1 MFETSIKVDET
12 TQAADEDHDLVTACQ
27 KGDADAFGVLVA
39 KYQKKAFNIAFRMMG
54 DYDETA
60 DTVQEAFLSAF
71 RSIKKFRGEAK
82 FSTWLYGIC
91 VNQARNRLKQ
101 ARRRSLHEGTSIDEP
116 IETEDGC
123 HVLEP
128 ADDDPPPD
136 EQLRVKDLQDT
147 VQECIGRLG
156 EEFREVLVLRDIHG
170 FSYEEIR
177 DILDIP
183 DGTVKSR
190 LFRARDV
197 LRDSLKGKIGDL

>member
-91 VNQARNRLKQ
+91 VNQVRNRLKQ

-136 EQLRVKDLQDT
+136 EQLRVKDLQGT